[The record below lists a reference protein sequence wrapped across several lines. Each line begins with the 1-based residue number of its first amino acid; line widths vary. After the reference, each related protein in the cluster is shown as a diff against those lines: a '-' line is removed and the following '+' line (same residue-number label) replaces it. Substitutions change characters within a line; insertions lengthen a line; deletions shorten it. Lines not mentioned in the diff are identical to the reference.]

1 MKLISFILIE
11 LLLGIIIGLAGGFLF
26 VGIKNKNQKKNAAK
40 NIEKQDLKKGE
51 NKTPIN
57 FYKKLPK
64 TKKPEKTEKIV
75 AQNGSMKIKKE
86 KKLVKEDK
94 KDKKLKKE
102 EIKKIKPKKKRVK
115 KK

>member
-1 MKLISFILIE
+1 MKLISFIFIE
-11 LLLGIIIGLAGGFLF
+11 VFLGIILGLAGGFLF

-64 TKKPEKTEKIV
+64 TK
-75 AQNGSMKIKKE
+75 N
-86 KKLVKEDK
+86 L
-94 KDKKLKKE
+94 KKLKKSLL
-102 EIKKIKPKKKRVK
+102 RMAL
-115 KK
+115 

>member
-1 MKLISFILIE
+1 MNLITFILLE
-11 LLLGIIIGLAGGFLF
+11 VFLGIVLGVAGGFLF

-51 NKTPIN
+51 NKTPLD
-57 FYKKLPK
+57 FYKKREKPK
-64 TKKPEKTEKIV
+64 ETEKIV

-94 KDKKLKKE
+94 K
-102 EIKKIKPKKKRVK
+102 PKKVK
-115 KK
+115 KRRMKK